1 MKAIWTKY
9 LGPTNF
15 RGSRVK
21 ASAEGV
27 SVTVEYDN
35 ALNSEDAHAVAALA
49 LCRKAG
55 WPENLYRGGRPDGK
69 GFVFVF
75 AFPGALV
82 VNPVPSYK
90 AQAEARKALA
100 GSK

>member
-9 LGPTNF
+9 LGPTNY

-21 ASAEGV
+21 AEAEGV
-27 SVTVEYDN
+27 SVTVPYDDGG
-35 ALNSEDAHAVAALA
+35 SSDDAHDRAAIA
-49 LCRKAG
+49 LCAKMG
-55 WPENLYRGGRPDGK
+55 WPGDLIRGGRPDGK
-69 GFVFVF
+69 GNVY
-75 AFPGALV
+75 AFLRDGATLS
-82 VNPVPSYK
+82 NPVPSYA